1 MMVAPGLF
9 LHLETGKKISDQKN
23 RSKGKREESM
33 LGPEYGVE
41 YKPRA
46 GEGAG
51 GGWGGETYREEAG
64 SGQVC
69 CMELRRAT
77 KAIEVDSE
85 N

>member
-51 GGWGGETYREEAG
+51 GGWGG
-64 SGQVC
+64 
-69 CMELRRAT
+69 
-77 KAIEVDSE
+77 
-85 N
+85 

>member
-9 LHLETGKKISDQKN
+9 LHLETGKKMSDQKN

-51 GGWGGETYREEAG
+51 GGGGGVDLQRRGWFRAG
-64 SGQVC
+64 VLHGTQKG
-69 CMELRRAT
+69 R
-77 KAIEVDSE
+77 
-85 N
+85 